1 MTSATSRV
9 VLTID
14 PGLHECGAALSHDG
28 VVTACKVLMSKCP
41 SRDPLV
47 LGDALMQMVAREFGS
62 ADLLVVER
70 PVYRATSKAGI
81 RPVDLL
87 NLSIVVG
94 CFTMAAST
102 VRSVTPMDWKGSM
115 PKETHHARVERFLSG
130 FQRASSDELKLWH
143 SLSRKIDH
151 NARDA
156 FALNLFTTGRTRR
169 GCE

>member
-1 MTSATSRV
+1 MRV

-14 PGLHECGAALSHDG
+14 PGVHECGAALSHDG
-28 VVTACKVLMSKCP
+28 VVVACKVFVSKNP

-47 LGDALMQMVAREFGS
+47 LGDALMQMVMRELGS
-62 ADLLVVER
+62 ADLLVIER
-70 PVYRATSKAGI
+70 PVYRVSSKAPM
-81 RPVDLL
+81 RVEDLL

-115 PKETHHARVERFLSG
+115 PKDKHHARVERWLAENGRETREVS
-130 FQRASSDELKLWH
+130 ELGLWK

-156 FALNLFTTGRTRR
+156 FALNLFATGRTKR